1 DSHISLSENDIVIA
15 MSGATT
21 GKTAVIQ
28 DGQSEIYYQ
37 NQRVGFFTRLEG
49 INYDFIN
56 VLVKSF
62 LFGIQLKNVLVAGA
76 QPNISAKDIDDFEFY
91 VPEQDLERKLIG
103 QLYKNMTKTIQI
115 SQKRLDYLRLLK
127 KEYLNKMFI

>member
-1 DSHISLSENDIVIA
+1 

-115 SQKRLDYLRLLK
+115 SQKRLDYQIGRASCRGRD
-127 KEYLNKMFI
+127 